1 MEVTPINI
9 THLGYAPPCGYQ
21 LAETRWMS
29 LTRYDEVKAE
39 GSVKSG
45 EVKCLVISC
54 DIFFHIPTDGSDC
67 Y

>member
-1 MEVTPINI
+1 MNI
-9 THLGYAPPCGYQ
+9 TNLGYAPPCGYQ

-45 EVKCLVISC
+45 EVKWLVISC
-54 DIFFHIPTDGSDC
+54 DIFPYPH
-67 Y
+67 